1 MLLWAFNV
9 PPKKKPVNFYHK
21 NETIM
26 INPYRVAERV
36 RSFLFTKN
44 KQAGLR
50 INSHSVLLTG
60 GKIMSTLSVSCLSVV
75 DRVTNI
81 K

>member
-1 MLLWAFNV
+1 M
-9 PPKKKPVNFYHK
+9 PPKIKPVNFYHK

-50 INSHSVLLTG
+50 INSHSLLLT
-60 GKIMSTLSVSCLSVV
+60 VSLTMAELHV
-75 DRVTNI
+75 DIV
-81 K
+81 KGY

>member
-1 MLLWAFNV
+1 M
-9 PPKKKPVNFYHK
+9 PPKIKPVNFYHK

-50 INSHSVLLTG
+50 IDSQSLLL
-60 GKIMSTLSVSCLSVV
+60 KVSLTMTELHV
-75 DRVTNI
+75 DIV
-81 K
+81 KGY

>member
-1 MLLWAFNV
+1 M
-9 PPKKKPVNFYHK
+9 PPKIKPVNFYHK

-50 INSHSVLLTG
+50 INSHSLLLT
-60 GKIMSTLSVSCLSVV
+60 VSLTMTELHV
-75 DRVTNI
+75 DIV
-81 K
+81 KGY

>member
-1 MLLWAFNV
+1 M
-9 PPKKKPVNFYHK
+9 PPKIKPVNFYHK

-36 RSFLFTKN
+36 LSFLFTKN

-50 INSHSVLLTG
+50 INSHSLLLT
-60 GKIMSTLSVSCLSVV
+60 VSLTMTELHV
-75 DRVTNI
+75 DIV
-81 K
+81 KGY

>member
-1 MLLWAFNV
+1 M
-9 PPKKKPVNFYHK
+9 PPKIKPVNFYHK

-50 INSHSVLLTG
+50 INSHSSLLT
-60 GKIMSTLSVSCLSVV
+60 VSLTMTELHV
-75 DRVTNI
+75 DIV
-81 K
+81 KG

>member
-1 MLLWAFNV
+1 M
-9 PPKKKPVNFYHK
+9 PPKIKPDNFYHK

-50 INSHSVLLTG
+50 IDSHSLLLKASLT
-60 GKIMSTLSVSCLSVV
+60 MTELHV
-75 DRVTNI
+75 DIV
-81 K
+81 KGY

>member
-1 MLLWAFNV
+1 M
-9 PPKKKPVNFYHK
+9 PPKIKPVNFYHK

-26 INPYRVAERV
+26 INPHRVAERV

-50 INSHSVLLTG
+50 INSHSLLLT
-60 GKIMSTLSVSCLSVV
+60 VSLTMTELHV
-75 DRVTNI
+75 DIV
-81 K
+81 KGY

>member
-1 MLLWAFNV
+1 M
-9 PPKKKPVNFYHK
+9 PPKIKPVNFYHK

-50 INSHSVLLTG
+50 INSHRLLLT
-60 GKIMSTLSVSCLSVV
+60 VSLTMTELHV
-75 DRVTNI
+75 DIV
-81 K
+81 KGY

>member
-1 MLLWAFNV
+1 M
-9 PPKKKPVNFYHK
+9 PPKIKPVNFYHK

-50 INSHSVLLTG
+50 INSHSLLLT
-60 GKIMSTLSVSCLSVV
+60 VSLTMTELHV
-75 DRVTNI
+75 DIV
-81 K
+81 KGYSYQ

>member
-1 MLLWAFNV
+1 M
-9 PPKKKPVNFYHK
+9 PPKIKPVNFYHK

-50 INSHSVLLTG
+50 INSHSLLLTV
-60 GKIMSTLSVSCLSVV
+60 TLTMTELHV
-75 DRVTNI
+75 DIV
-81 K
+81 KGY

>member
-1 MLLWAFNV
+1 M
-9 PPKKKPVNFYHK
+9 PPKIKPVNFYHK

-50 INSHSVLLTG
+50 INSHSLLLTVSLTMTELHVG
-60 GKIMSTLSVSCLSVV
+60 LLIPVTVLSKLL
-75 DRVTNI
+75 
-81 K
+81 

>member
-1 MLLWAFNV
+1 M
-9 PPKKKPVNFYHK
+9 PPKIKPVHFYHK

-50 INSHSVLLTG
+50 INSHSLLL
-60 GKIMSTLSVSCLSVV
+60 KVSLTMTELHADIV
-75 DRVTNI
+75 
-81 K
+81 KGY

>member
-1 MLLWAFNV
+1 M
-9 PPKKKPVNFYHK
+9 PPKIKPVNFYHK
-21 NETIM
+21 NET

-50 INSHSVLLTG
+50 INSHSLLL
-60 GKIMSTLSVSCLSVV
+60 IVSLTMTELHV
-75 DRVTNI
+75 DIV
-81 K
+81 KGY

>member
-1 MLLWAFNV
+1 M
-9 PPKKKPVNFYHK
+9 PPKIKPVNFYHK

-50 INSHSVLLTG
+50 IDSQSLLLKVRLT
-60 GKIMSTLSVSCLSVV
+60 MTELHV
-75 DRVTNI
+75 DIV
-81 K
+81 KGY